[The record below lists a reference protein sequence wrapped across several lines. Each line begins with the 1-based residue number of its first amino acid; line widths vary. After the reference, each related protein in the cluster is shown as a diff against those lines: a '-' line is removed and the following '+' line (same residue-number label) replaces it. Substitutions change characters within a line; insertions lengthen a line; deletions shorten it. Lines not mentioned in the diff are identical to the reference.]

1 MTAPCAYLPLRFGF
15 LLMESFVSSFNQ
27 QLRHAAEIGA
37 AAELTALAA
46 WPRPHHVV
54 VAGVGGS
61 GIGGDIVRG
70 VVLDRLPVPLCVVR
84 TYSVPAFVG
93 PDTLFIASSFS
104 GDTEETLAAV
114 DAAQAAGARI
124 VAITSGGGL
133 LQRAQA
139 HGWPTVRIPGESKL
153 PRANVGYSLVQL
165 LFVLR
170 AAGLLAADFTAELHA
185 TVALLEAE
193 QERIQR
199 EARDLAHLLTNHL
212 PVIYADARLEAVAL
226 RFRQQLNENANQ
238 LALVNTF
245 SEMNH
250 NEIVGWENPA
260 AVLSR
265 TAVVLLRTPVDHPR
279 VRVRMEL
286 CAPVFAAHAASLTT
300 IDARG
305 DSPLAQALYLI
316 QLLDWAS
323 VFTARLNG
331 ADPLTVP
338 AIDELKA
345 RLAERGA

>member
-1 MTAPCAYLPLRFGF
+1 
-15 LLMESFVSSFNQ
+15 MESFVSSFNR

-37 AAELTALAA
+37 AADLSALKDG
-46 WPRPHHVV
+46 PRPTHVV

-61 GIGGDIVRG
+61 GIGGDVVRG
-70 VVLDRLPVPLCVVR
+70 IVLDRLLIPLLVVR
-84 TYSVPAFVG
+84 TYTVPAFVG

-114 DAAQAAGARI
+114 DAAQVAGARI

-133 LQRAQA
+133 LTRAER

-170 AAGLLAADFTAELHA
+170 AAGLLGDEFQGELTEAAS
-185 TVALLEAE
+185 LLETHQDA
-193 QERIQR
+193 IQR
-199 EARDLAHLLTNHL
+199 QARDLAHSLTDHL
-212 PVIYADARLEAVAL
+212 PMIYADARLEAVAL

-260 AVLSR
+260 AVLAR
-265 TAVVLLRTPVDHPR
+265 TAVVLLRTPLDHPR
-279 VRVRMEL
+279 VAVRMEL
-286 CAPVFAAHAASLTT
+286 CVPVFAAHAASVT
-300 IDARG
+300 ILDARG
-305 DSPLAQALYLI
+305 ASALAQALYLI
-316 QLLDWAS
+316 HLLDWAS

-345 RLAERGA
+345 RLAERS

>member
-1 MTAPCAYLPLRFGF
+1 
-15 LLMESFVSSFNQ
+15 MESFVSTFSQ
-27 QLRHAAEIGA
+27 QLRHAAEIGSA
-37 AAELTALAA
+37 ADLAVLAA

-61 GIGGDIVRG
+61 GIGGDVVRG
-70 VVLDRLPVPLCVVR
+70 IVLDRLPIPLSVVR
-84 TYSVPAFVG
+84 TYTVPAFVG

-114 DAAQAAGARI
+114 DAAQARGARI

-133 LQRAQA
+133 LARAEQ

-170 AAGLLAADFTAELHA
+170 ATGLLGDEFQAELA
-185 TVALLEAE
+185 DAIVLLESH
-193 QERIQR
+193 QEGVQR
-199 EARDLAHLLTNHL
+199 EARDLAHALSDHL
-212 PVIYADARLEAVAL
+212 PIIYADARLEAVAL

-250 NEIVGWENPA
+250 NEIVGWENPP
-260 AVLSR
+260 AVLAR
-265 TAVVLLRTPVDHPR
+265 TAVVLLRTPLDHPR
-279 VRVRMEL
+279 VAVRMEL
-286 CAPVFAAHAASLTT
+286 CAPVFAAHAASVTT
-300 IDARG
+300 VDARG
-305 DSPLAQALYLI
+305 GSALAQALYLI

-345 RLAERGA
+345 RLAERT

>member
-1 MTAPCAYLPLRFGF
+1 
-15 LLMESFVSSFNQ
+15 MESFVSSFPQ

-37 AAELTALAA
+37 AADLTGLRT

-61 GIGGDIVRG
+61 GIGGDVVRG
-70 VVLDRLPVPLCVVR
+70 IVLDRLPVPLTVVR

-93 PDTLFIASSFS
+93 PDTLFVASSFS

-133 LQRAQA
+133 LARAQR
-139 HGWPTVRIPGESKL
+139 HGWPVVRIPGESKL

-165 LFVLR
+165 LFVLK
-170 AAGLLAADFTAELHA
+170 AAGLLTDQF
-185 TVALLEAE
+185 EAE
-193 QERIQR
+193 IADASALIDAHQATIQR
-199 EARDLAHLLTNHL
+199 EARELAQRLTDHL
-212 PVIYADARLEAVAL
+212 PIIYADARLEAVAL

-260 AVLSR
+260 AVLAR
-265 TAVVLLRTPVDHPR
+265 TAVVVLRTPLDHPR
-279 VRVRMEL
+279 VAVRMEL
-286 CAPVFAAHAASLTT
+286 CAPVFAAQAASVSTV
-300 IDARG
+300 DARG
-305 DSPLAQALYLI
+305 ASALAQALYLI
-316 QLLDWAS
+316 HLLDWAS

-345 RLAERGA
+345 RLAER

>member
-1 MTAPCAYLPLRFGF
+1 
-15 LLMESFVSSFNQ
+15 MESFVSAFNQ

-37 AAELTALAA
+37 SAPLSALAA

-70 VVLDRLPVPLCVVR
+70 IVLDRLPVPLTVVR
-84 TYSVPAFVG
+84 TYTLPAFVG
-93 PDTLFIASSFS
+93 ADTLFIASSFS

-114 DAAQAAGARI
+114 DAAHAAGARI

-133 LQRAQA
+133 LARAKT
-139 HGWPTVRIPGESKL
+139 HGWPTVLIPGESKL

-170 AAGLLAADFTAELHA
+170 AAGLIDDAFHVELADAIT
-185 TVALLEAE
+185 LLEAE
-193 QERIQR
+193 QTAIQQ
-199 EARDLAHLLTNHL
+199 EARALAAALADHL
-212 PVIYADARLEAVAL
+212 PILYADARLEAVAL

-260 AVLSR
+260 DVLRR
-265 TAVVLLRTPVDHPR
+265 TAVVLLRSPLDHPR
-279 VRVRMEL
+279 VALRMAL
-286 CAPVFAAHAASLTT
+286 CAPVFAAHAASVTT
-300 IDARG
+300 VDAHG
-305 DSPLAQALYLI
+305 ASALAQAIYLI
-316 QLLDWAS
+316 NLLDWAS
-323 VFTARLNG
+323 VFAARLNG

-338 AIDELKA
+338 AIDTLKA
-345 RLAERGA
+345 QLALHS

>member
-1 MTAPCAYLPLRFGF
+1 
-15 LLMESFVSSFNQ
+15 MESFVSTFSQ
-27 QLRHAAEIGA
+27 QLRHATEIGA
-37 AAELTALAA
+37 AADLAVLA
-46 WPRPHHVV
+46 TWPRPHHVV

-61 GIGGDIVRG
+61 GIGGDVVRG
-70 VVLDRLPVPLCVVR
+70 IVLDTMPVPLTVVR
-84 TYSVPAFVG
+84 TYTVPAFVG
-93 PDTLFIASSFS
+93 PNTLFIASSFS

-133 LQRAQA
+133 LARAEQ

-170 AAGLLAADFTAELHA
+170 AANLLPEGDAFRAQLAEA
-185 TVALLEAE
+185 IALMDDHQEA
-193 QERIQR
+193 IQR
-199 EARDLAHLLTNHL
+199 EARELAQLLTDHL
-212 PVIYADARLEAVAL
+212 PILYADARLEAVAL

-260 AVLSR
+260 AVLRR
-265 TAVVLLRTPVDHPR
+265 TAVVMLRTPLDHPR
-279 VRVRMEL
+279 VALRMEL
-286 CAPVFAAHAASLTT
+286 CRPVFAAHAASITT
-300 IDARG
+300 VDARG
-305 DSPLAQALYLI
+305 SSALAQALYLI

-338 AIDELKA
+338 AIDTLKA
-345 RLAERGA
+345 ALAERS

>member
-1 MTAPCAYLPLRFGF
+1 
-15 LLMESFVSSFNQ
+15 MESFVSSFNR

-37 AAELTALAA
+37 AADLSVLARG
-46 WPRPHHVV
+46 PRPTHVV

-61 GIGGDIVRG
+61 GIGGDVVRG
-70 VVLDRLPVPLCVVR
+70 IVLDRLPVPLLVVR

-114 DAAQAAGARI
+114 DAAQAVGARI

-133 LQRAQA
+133 LARAER

-170 AAGLLAADFTAELHA
+170 AAGLLGDEFQGELADAI
-185 TVALLEAE
+185 ALLESHQDA
-193 QERIQR
+193 IQR
-199 EARDLAHLLTNHL
+199 EARDLAHALTDHL

-238 LALVNTF
+238 IALVNTF

-260 AVLSR
+260 AVLAR
-265 TAVVLLRTPVDHPR
+265 TAVVLLRTPLDHPR
-279 VRVRMEL
+279 VAVRMEL
-286 CAPVFAAHAASLTT
+286 CAPVFAAHAASVTT
-300 IDARG
+300 VDARG
-305 DSPLAQALYLI
+305 ASALAQALYLI

-345 RLAERGA
+345 RLATRT

>member
-1 MTAPCAYLPLRFGF
+1 
-15 LLMESFVSSFNQ
+15 MESFVSSFPQ
-27 QLRHAAEIGA
+27 QLRHAAEIGGA
-37 AAELTALAA
+37 ANLSVLAT

-61 GIGGDIVRG
+61 GIGGDVVRG
-70 VVLDRLPVPLCVVR
+70 IVLDRLPVPLTVVR
-84 TYSVPAFVG
+84 TYSVPAYVG
-93 PDTLFIASSFS
+93 ADTLFIASSFS

-133 LQRAQA
+133 LARAER
-139 HGWPTVRIPGESKL
+139 HGWPTIRIPGESKL

-170 AAGLLAADFTAELHA
+170 AAGLLGDEFQAELA
-185 TVALLEAE
+185 DAIALLESH
-193 QERIQR
+193 QEAIQR
-199 EARDLAHLLTNHL
+199 EARDLAHALADHL
-212 PVIYADARLEAVAL
+212 PIIYADARLEAVAL

-250 NEIVGWENPA
+250 NEIVGWENPV
-260 AVLSR
+260 AVLAR
-265 TAVVLLRTPVDHPR
+265 TAVVLLRTPLDHPR
-279 VRVRMEL
+279 VAVRMEL
-286 CAPVFAAHAASLTT
+286 CAPVFAAQAASVTT

-305 DSPLAQALYLI
+305 GSALAQALYLI
-316 QLLDWAS
+316 HLLDWAS

-345 RLAERGA
+345 RLAERTT

>member
-1 MTAPCAYLPLRFGF
+1 
-15 LLMESFVSSFNQ
+15 MESFVSSFNR
-27 QLRHAAEIGA
+27 QLQHAAEIGA
-37 AAELTALAA
+37 AAELAA
-46 WPRPHHVV
+46 VGNWPRPGHVV

-61 GIGGDIVRG
+61 GIGGDVVRG
-70 VVLDRLPVPLCVVR
+70 IVLDRLPVPLTVAR

-114 DAAQAAGARI
+114 DAAHAAGARI

-133 LQRAQA
+133 LARAER

-170 AAGLLAADFTAELHA
+170 AAGLLNDDFRAELTEA
-185 TVALLEAE
+185 IALIE
-193 QERIQR
+193 QHQEGIQR
-199 EARDLAHLLTNHL
+199 EARELAQRLTDHL
-212 PVIYADARLEAVAL
+212 PVLYADARLEAVAL

-260 AVLSR
+260 AVLAR
-265 TAVVLLRTPVDHPR
+265 TAVVLLRSPLDHPR
-279 VRVRMEL
+279 VAVRMEL
-286 CAPVFAAHAASLTT
+286 CAPVFAAHAASLTHV
-300 IDARG
+300 DARG
-305 DSPLAQALYLI
+305 GSALAQALYLI
-316 QLLDWAS
+316 HLLDWAS

-345 RLAERGA
+345 RLAERMM